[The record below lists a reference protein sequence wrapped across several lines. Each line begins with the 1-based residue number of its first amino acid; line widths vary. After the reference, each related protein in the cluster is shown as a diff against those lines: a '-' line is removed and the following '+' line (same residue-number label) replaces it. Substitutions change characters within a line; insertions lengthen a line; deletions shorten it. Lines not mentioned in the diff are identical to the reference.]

1 MIDKLLNFLEDFT
14 LEERKQQLW
23 DIANQRTRYATV
35 VLENIYQ
42 TQNASAVLRSC
53 DCFGIQDVH
62 IIENENTFNVNP
74 QVVMG
79 ATKWLNLHR
88 YNERPNNT
96 LTALK
101 KLKGDGYRVVA
112 TSPHENDVN
121 LNDLD
126 LSKGKVA
133 FVFGNEREGISDI
146 VKEEADEF
154 MKIPMYGFSESLNIS
169 VCAAITLQH
178 VTTELKQS
186 NINWQLPDDEL
197 KCLYFEWLKKS
208 IKKSD
213 LLVDEFNQ
221 RNNTDF

>member
-23 DIANQRTRYATV
+23 DIANQRTRYTTV

-101 KLKGDGYRVVA
+101 KLKGDGYRIVA

-126 LSKGKVA
+126 LSKGKIA

-186 NINWQLPDDEL
+186 NINWHLPDDEL
-197 KCLYFEWLKKS
+197 KRLYFEWLKKS